1 MFAQNLTKD
10 TLGAGESNPR
20 DYIRVYTI
28 RKEKQS
34 YTVVVKPIKTNQKTF
49 YLRGYLT
56 QRCAERDLPRLL
68 IHLRTKE
75 VQTFEQNTGEEYDI
89 TPPSKK
95 RKDETLHVVS
105 TVKELRGNCFKQL
118 CHRLEYSYYRYRTE
132 AKCKDSSCLS
142 KTRWMKQQSLKNADD
157 KCNAKQVDLEQD
169 VRTESALSYLH
180 QRLQLLENRKRVNEK
195 ILKGLRESI
204 YTGTCY
210 KKIREYISEKE
221 KEDNIIDLTDDGPPL
236 TQETTSRSQLTRVT
250 LQCFVTYNTMQ
261 RLESKDAEEM
271 KMLSMILQE
280 AKILMGSAEERKHLP
295 ILLSRYEADKS
306 SFRSNNSINKIS
318 DDVRLLSG
326 GHISSRTIRVW
337 YNEYI
342 EKQSF
347 QEDCRG
353 SHERTTFIEDYGYG
367 QRFQLYLKNER
378 KLTVETATR
387 ELEEMIRKDPPASV
401 EGKKMFESLR
411 PFSKRTVHRWM
422 RKLGCKCEK
431 ATMSYYTDTH
441 EAEETKRDFKER

>member
-68 IHLRTKE
+68 IHLRTKR

-132 AKCKDSSCLS
+132 AKSKDSSCLS

-157 KCNAKQVDLEQD
+157 KCKFEQRRQND
-169 VRTESALSYLH
+169 SAV
-180 QRLQLLENRKRVNEK
+180 K
-195 ILKGLRESI
+195 
-204 YTGTCY
+204 
-210 KKIREYISEKE
+210 
-221 KEDNIIDLTDDGPPL
+221 
-236 TQETTSRSQLTRVT
+236 
-250 LQCFVTYNTMQ
+250 
-261 RLESKDAEEM
+261 LESSVKFVERVRVLCKD
-271 KMLSMILQE
+271 KNILP
-280 AKILMGSAEERKHLP
+280 LERIWKFE
-295 ILLSRYEADKS
+295 RRARDYT
-306 SFRSNNSINKIS
+306 
-318 DDVRLLSG
+318 RLYLALG
-326 GHISSRTIRVW
+326 QRAG
-337 YNEYI
+337 
-342 EKQSF
+342 
-347 QEDCRG
+347 
-353 SHERTTFIEDYGYG
+353 RTTLTHAEIENMRSKQKTHRNIMKIDREFV
-367 QRFQLYLKNER
+367 QNE
-378 KLTVETATR
+378 
-387 ELEEMIRKDPPASV
+387 
-401 EGKKMFESLR
+401 
-411 PFSKRTVHRWM
+411 
-422 RKLGCKCEK
+422 
-431 ATMSYYTDTH
+431 
-441 EAEETKRDFKER
+441 